1 MWQPRHATWMPAT
14 SRRVADPPKTPE
26 SRIQPPGPLIE
37 RTQAKQ
43 ETRTG
48 QRGAKETGY
57 LGAYRKA
64 PPASVP
70 ESANGKVVSCVE
82 PPRGTPQ
89 PRASICE
96 PPVQPGSQAT
106 QRSHQAQPHAGGY
119 GPAVFPHPDAT
130 CWLRYHGQDH
140 MVFSGWG
147 HHNTGNTLIA
157 IVVLRRSLRMY
168 GHY

>member
-1 MWQPRHATWMPAT
+1 MTRHTWRDVAAT
-14 SRRVADPPKTPE
+14 SRHVDASHVMPRGRPPKKTPE

-48 QRGAKETGY
+48 QRGAKEAGY

-106 QRSHQAQPHAGGY
+106 QRFHQAQPHAGGAARQRAAL
-119 GPAVFPHPDAT
+119 PPSTAT
-130 CWLRYHGQDH
+130 RRWLWPGS
-140 MVFSGWG
+140 VPTS
-147 HHNTGNTLIA
+147 
-157 IVVLRRSLRMY
+157 
-168 GHY
+168 

>member
-1 MWQPRHATWMPAT
+1 MTRHTWRDVAAPSRHVDVSHVTPRGCQPRHATWQAPQ
-14 SRRVADPPKTPE
+14 KTPE

-48 QRGAKETGY
+48 QRGAKEAGY

-106 QRSHQAQPHAGGY
+106 HRFHQAQPHAGGAARQRAAL
-119 GPAVFPHPDAT
+119 PPSTAT
-130 CWLRYHGQDH
+130 RRWLWPGS
-140 MVFSGWG
+140 VPTS
-147 HHNTGNTLIA
+147 
-157 IVVLRRSLRMY
+157 
-168 GHY
+168 